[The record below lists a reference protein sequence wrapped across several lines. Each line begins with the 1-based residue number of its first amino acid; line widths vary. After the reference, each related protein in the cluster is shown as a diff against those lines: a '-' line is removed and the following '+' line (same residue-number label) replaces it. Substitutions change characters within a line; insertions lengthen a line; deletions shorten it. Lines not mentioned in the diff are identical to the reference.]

1 MLFRSLLADLML
13 MYNSLLANRGELIAH
28 GLLERTIR
36 TVAAFGL
43 THATM
48 DVREHSGA
56 HQKVIEALMPEK
68 QYATLTSQEKCDL
81 LTLELRAPHR
91 DSSNLDEVN
100 AKTLRTFAAIKESQ
114 EKFDP
119 TVIET
124 YIISMTKGPEDV
136 LAAAYQ
142 IGRAHV

>member
-1 MLFRSLLADLML
+1 MLFRSSDALVQSVAKDLELLPEIEPRFKRINVEEPYRLKATAIRHRLLLTRDRHVAGTPHQPGRDYANTNELVADLML

-56 HQKVIEALMPEK
+56 HQKVIE
-68 QYATLTSQEKCDL
+68 
-81 LTLELRAPHR
+81 
-91 DSSNLDEVN
+91 
-100 AKTLRTFAAIKESQ
+100 
-114 EKFDP
+114 
-119 TVIET
+119 
-124 YIISMTKGPEDV
+124 
-136 LAAAYQ
+136 